1 MLKDIIKIS
10 HKHNIILKNGVFNFL
25 ERDISFSEY
34 ILYINKFK
42 FFYGIEGAIAR
53 SKDELFLPIKKE
65 RGKKK
70 IE

>member
-25 ERDISFSEY
+25 ERDISFSDY
-34 ILYINKFK
+34 IFYINKHK

-53 SKDELFLPIKKE
+53 SKDELFLPFRKKE
-65 RGKKK
+65 DKK
-70 IE
+70 IIE